1 MPGFMV
7 LKKNMLTIFISLV
20 IVSWLLTLGSGYLY
34 RFSQL
39 HNASSE
45 FYLFFTRAFLVAF
58 ILFIYF
64 FYSKRIGRKEGFN
77 IIDLL
82 WKVFV
87 TGLIATV
94 VSLSSNFLLGLLED
108 HEHGRNPYFLDTIY
122 LINTGLIVTLLISTF
137 TVWKRLILYQ
147 KSKLLVRTWN
157 VFEYTLFGSAILF
170 FFGNEIINLV
180 GIICLIILGVLS
192 VVLSVNLKWVAY
204 LNFKQKWKS
213 ILLILLIGLYIA
225 YFFFILDDFGQ
236 DNGFELILET
246 FTLIPVLA
254 LYIFTLTYSLFSIL
268 VILFNLPTSSVF
280 EQKLVE
286 VINFQKLS
294 QSRNSGKNEDQVYEL
309 LLESSV
315 NAVLANAA
323 WLDIMEKDDKYLKTI
338 FYKTNQFEKEDIL
351 KSVKSNKIKAIQSSV
366 PSRNKIQNRYLAEI
380 KHDIYKSILVIPLYI
395 QEKQIAML
403 SMVKDVND
411 GFTKEMIE
419 IVRTFINQASISIEN
434 YRLLEEAIKN
444 ERYKEELKIAKR
456 VQDSLIPKVLH
467 TNPDLE
473 ISGFSKAAAEVG
485 GDYFD
490 TYKLDD
496 HRLAVIIG
504 DVSGKGTSAAFHM
517 SQMKGIF
524 QSLVQLNL
532 SAREFI
538 IKANNALRECLD
550 RTSFI
555 TTSYLIINS
564 KTQQVEFSRAG
575 HCPTLYYSA
584 KESKVRFLEDNGL
597 GLGILR
603 DKQFDDFVETTIM
616 NYVSGDVFFLYTD
629 GITEAKNKNNE
640 EFGYERLKQFLGKV
654 AFYSAE
660 YIKEEILK
668 TLYDFS
674 ESSNL
679 EDDITAL
686 IIKVK

>member
-1 MPGFMV
+1 MV
-7 LKKNMLTIFISLV
+7 LNKNMLNITVSMGIISW
-20 IVSWLLTLGSGYLY
+20 IATLGAGYLF
-34 RFSQL
+34 RFSTL
-39 HNASSE
+39 HNSQSD
-45 FYLFFTRAFLVAF
+45 FYLFLTKAFLVAF

-64 FYSKRIGRKEGFN
+64 FYKQKIGRKEGFN

-94 VSLSSNFLLGLLED
+94 ASLSSNFLLSLLREN
-108 HEHGRNPYFLDTIY
+108 EHGRNPYFLDTLY
-122 LINTGLIVTLLISTF
+122 LINIGLIITFLVSTF
-137 TVWKRLILYQ
+137 SVWKRLILYQ
-147 KSKLLVRTWN
+147 KSKWLVRTWN
-157 VFEYTLFGSAILF
+157 VFEYGLLASSIFYFTSIEF
-170 FFGNEIINLV
+170 FEYMGL
-180 GIICLIILGVLS
+180 GILGILS
-192 VVLSVNLKWVAY
+192 LLGVVLSVNLKWVAY

-213 ILLILLIGLYIA
+213 ILLIILIALYII
-225 YFFFILDDFGQ
+225 FFYESPGDPRDNNEFINAQ
-236 DNGFELILET
+236 DIITVN
-246 FTLIPVLA
+246 A
-254 LYIFTLTYSLFSIL
+254 LYIFTITYCLFSVL

-294 QSRNSGKNEDQVYEL
+294 QSRNTGQDEDQVYVI

-315 NAVLANAA
+315 SVVLANAA
-323 WLDIMEKDDKYLKTI
+323 WLDIMDEEERYVRTLY
-338 FYKTNQFEKEDIL
+338 FKTNKIEKGDII
-351 KSVKSNKIKAIQSSV
+351 SGVRSNKIKAIQSTV
-366 PSRNKIQNRYLAEI
+366 PSRNKIQDRYLAEV
-380 KHDIYKSILVIPLYI
+380 KHEFYKSILVIPVFI
-395 QEKQIAML
+395 QDKQIAIL

-411 GFTKEMIE
+411 GFTKEMVE

-434 YRLLEEAIKN
+434 YRLMEQAIKN

-456 VQDSLIPKVLH
+456 VQDSLLPKVLH
-467 TNPDLE
+467 TNADLE

-490 TYKLDD
+490 TYKLDQD
-496 HRLAVIIG
+496 RLAIIVG

-532 SAREFI
+532 TAKDFI
-538 IKANNALRECLD
+538 IKANNALSECLD

-555 TTSYLIINS
+555 TISYFIIDS
-564 KTQQVEFSRAG
+564 KSKKFEFSRAG

-584 KESKVRFLEDNGL
+584 KKQKVEFLEDNGL

-603 DKQFDDFVETTIM
+603 DSQFDEFVDTTVM
-616 NYVSGDVFFLYTD
+616 GYDSGDILFLYTD
-629 GITEAKNKNNE
+629 GITEAKSKINE
-640 EFGYERLKQFLGKV
+640 EFGYERLKQFLENHV
-654 AFYSAE
+654 YYSAE
-660 YIKEEILK
+660 FIKEEILK
-668 TLYDFS
+668 NLYEFCG
-674 ESSNL
+674 SSNL
-679 EDDITAL
+679 DDDITTL

>member
-1 MPGFMV
+1 MV
-7 LKKNMLTIFISLV
+7 LKKNLLSIFISLG
-20 IVSWLLTLGSGYLY
+20 IVSWLLMLGSGYLY
-34 RFSQL
+34 RFSLL
-39 HNASSE
+39 HNTNND
-45 FYLFFTRAFLVAF
+45 FYLLTTKAFLVGF

-64 FYSKRIGRKEGFN
+64 FYSKRIGTKEGFN

-94 VSLSSNFLLGLLED
+94 VSLSSNFLLGLLKN
-108 HEHGRNPYFLDTIY
+108 HEHGRNPYFLDTLY
-122 LINTGLIVTLLISTF
+122 LINVGLIVTFLISTF

-147 KSKLLVRTWN
+147 KSKWLVRTWN
-157 VFEYTLFGSAILF
+157 AFEYILFASAVLF
-170 FFGNEIINLV
+170 FFENELLNLV
-180 GIICLIILGVLS
+180 ALILLVILGLLGVI
-192 VVLSVNLKWVAY
+192 LSVNLKWVAY

-213 ILLILLIGLYIA
+213 ILLILLIGVYIG
-225 YFFFILDDFGQ
+225 YYYYTFNNFGEE
-236 DNGFELILET
+236 DGFTTNINA
-246 FTLIPVLA
+246 FGLIPVLS
-254 LYIFTLTYSLFSIL
+254 LYIFTLTYCLFSIL

-294 QSRNSGKNEDQVYEL
+294 QSRNTGKNEEQVYEI

-315 NAVLANAA
+315 SVVLANAA
-323 WLDIMEKDDKYLKTI
+323 WLDIMDKDENYKKTLYFNI
-338 FYKTNQFEKEDIL
+338 NELEKEEIL
-351 KSVKSNKIKAIQSSV
+351 HNVKSSKIKAIQSSV
-366 PSRNKIQNRYLAEI
+366 PSRNKIQNRYLAEV

-395 QEKQIAML
+395 QDKQIAML

-411 GFTKEMIE
+411 GFTSEMVE

-434 YRLLEEAIKN
+434 YRLMEEAIKN

-473 ISGFSKAAAEVG
+473 ISGFTKAAAEVG

-490 TYKLDD
+490 TYKMDE

-524 QSLVQLNL
+524 QSLAQLNL

-555 TTSYLIINS
+555 TTSYLIIDS
-564 KTQQVEFSRAG
+564 KTKKVEFSRAG
-575 HCPTLYYSA
+575 HCPTLFYSA
-584 KESKVRFLEDNGL
+584 KNGTIKFLEDNGL

-603 DKQFDDFVETTIM
+603 DEQFDEFVETNEIS
-616 NYVSGDVFFLYTD
+616 YSSGDIFMLYTD
-629 GITEAKNKNNE
+629 GVTEAKNKQNE
-640 EFGYERLKQFLGKV
+640 EFGYERLKQFLEKHT
-654 AFYSAE
+654 FYSAD
-660 YIKEEILK
+660 YIKDEILK
-668 TLYDFS
+668 TLYNFS

-679 EDDITAL
+679 EDDITFL